1 MIADISLGLGAVA
14 LGVSLFYWLKLASR
28 DEGSGRVREV
38 AAYIRQG
45 AHAFLR
51 EELIPV
57 AIGTVVL
64 ALLILL
70 GVGWQNSLSFVVG
83 SASSA
88 LAGYVGIS
96 TSLKANVRSVS
107 AAVRGGL
114 RDAFSAAYEGGA
126 VMGLLVVGVALV
138 GISSLYLAF
147 GDPLKMVG
155 YMFGA
160 SLVSLFMRVGGGIY
174 TKGADIGT
182 DLVGK
187 VEAGIPED
195 DPRNP
200 GVIADNVGDNV
211 GDCAGMGADLFETYA
226 VTIVTAMVL
235 GELLRGLPSQL
246 SELAVQ
252 LPLLIGGVA
261 AIATV
266 LGVPFVRVGAGRIM
280 NAFYKGLAV
289 SSVAAII
296 LDYAFL
302 KSFPGLF
309 ISVLVGVVVLVSMYV
324 FAEYFTS
331 YEFQP
336 VKRVAAKSQTGPA
349 INIISGMANGLRSTA
364 VPVLVVA
371 AAIMAV
377 FLANG
382 GFAPFGPS
390 FYAGVY
396 AVSISAVSMV
406 SLAGMVISIDTFG
419 PIADNAGGIAEMAG
433 LPQEVRSKATDPL
446 DSVGNTTKATTKAY
460 AIASAALATISLFAA
475 FELELP
481 ARYVSDM
488 FIFDPLVLVGMF
500 IGAMVPF
507 LFTSML
513 MEAVG
518 STAFDVVNEI
528 RRQFKLEGVM
538 DGSVKPDYA
547 ACVSISTRS
556 ALKRLMAPALLA
568 AGGPLVVGFLL
579 GPLALTG
586 YIFGAIITGFPIA
599 VWMTTG
605 GGAWDNAKK
614 YVEMGAHGGKNSEAH
629 KAAVVGDTV
638 GDATK
643 DTAGPAVNPLIKVIV
658 TVSVLFAPLII
669 AFNLL

>member
-1 MIADISLGLGAVA
+1 
-14 LGVSLFYWLKLASR
+14 
-28 DEGSGRVREV
+28 
-38 AAYIRQG
+38 
-45 AHAFLR
+45 
-51 EELIPV
+51 
-57 AIGTVVL
+57 
-64 ALLILL
+64 
-70 GVGWQNSLSFVVG
+70 
-83 SASSA
+83 
-88 LAGYVGIS
+88 
-96 TSLKANVRSVS
+96 
-107 AAVRGGL
+107 
-114 RDAFSAAYEGGA
+114 
-126 VMGLLVVGVALV
+126 
-138 GISSLYLAF
+138 
-147 GDPLKMVG
+147 
-155 YMFGA
+155 
-160 SLVSLFMRVGGGIY
+160 
-174 TKGADIGT
+174 
-182 DLVGK
+182 
-187 VEAGIPED
+187 
-195 DPRNP
+195 
-200 GVIADNVGDNV
+200 
-211 GDCAGMGADLFETYA
+211 
-226 VTIVTAMVL
+226 
-235 GELLRGLPSQL
+235 
-246 SELAVQ
+246 
-252 LPLLIGGVA
+252 
-261 AIATV
+261 
-266 LGVPFVRVGAGRIM
+266 
-280 NAFYKGLAV
+280 
-289 SSVAAII
+289 
-296 LDYAFL
+296 
-302 KSFPGLF
+302 
-309 ISVLVGVVVLVSMYV
+309 
-324 FAEYFTS
+324 
-331 YEFQP
+331 
-336 VKRVAAKSQTGPA
+336 
-349 INIISGMANGLRSTA
+349 
-364 VPVLVVA
+364 
-371 AAIMAV
+371 
-377 FLANG
+377 
-382 GFAPFGPS
+382 
-390 FYAGVY
+390 
-396 AVSISAVSMV
+396 
-406 SLAGMVISIDTFG
+406 
-419 PIADNAGGIAEMAG
+419 
-433 LPQEVRSKATDPL
+433 VRSKATDPL
-446 DSVGNTTKATTKAY
+446 DSVGNTTKATAKAY